1 VPRQRK
7 QQRPA
12 LEVLEGRL
20 VLDSTIPANTLATV
34 QGTVSSPGAVAQV
47 SVPVTAHNINGLES
61 IVLGTATA
69 PAGGGGLLP
78 QVVYVIGPDGKRL
91 TLQPGAPFNAASHN
105 EATAYFTDGTP
116 GNVTI
121 GVTGLNNTTG
131 SFQLREYLPGDINGD
146 GQVTLADVQLFPKS
160 YLSQVGDANYNAA
173 ADANLNGQVGQDD
186 ARFLERNLKPLTPKI
201 PLTVKLTLAPQFAV
215 KGHVPSNLGGH
226 TYFKTVTILGKTTPG
241 SIVFTD
247 SSLANYTFTGPAV
260 ATDARGNFSV
270 KATNS
275 NGINNNDFL
284 VIDPFGQQTI
294 MDYPIYYFP
303 AVYSRGHPSPRP
315 AAPAPGDQSGGD

>member
-1 VPRQRK
+1 MPRHRK

-12 LEVLEGRL
+12 LDVLEERL
-20 VLDSTIPANTLATV
+20 VLTSTVPVNTLATV

-47 SVPVTAHNINGLES
+47 TVPVTAHNINGLKS
-61 IVLGTATA
+61 IVLGTATS
-69 PAGGGGLLP
+69 PTDGSGLLP
-78 QVVYVIGPDGKRL
+78 QVVSVIGPDGKRL
-91 TLQPGAPFNAASHN
+91 TLQPGAPFIAASHN
-105 EATAYFTDGTP
+105 EATSYFTNSTP
-116 GNVTI
+116 GTVTI

-160 YLSQVGDANYNAA
+160 YLSQVGDASYNVA
-173 ADANLNGQVGQDD
+173 ADANLNGQIGQDD

-201 PLTVKLTLAPQFAV
+201 PLKVRLTLAPQDAV
-215 KGHVPSNLGGH
+215 KGHVPSNSGGH
-226 TYFKTVTILGKTTPG
+226 TFLKTVTILGKTTPG

-247 SSLANYTFTGPAV
+247 NSLANYSFAGTAV
-260 ATDARGNFSV
+260 ATDARGDFSV

-294 MDYPIYYFP
+294 QDYPIYFFP
-303 AVYSRGHPSPRP
+303 AVFSRNNPTAKAR
-315 AAPAPGDQSGGD
+315 